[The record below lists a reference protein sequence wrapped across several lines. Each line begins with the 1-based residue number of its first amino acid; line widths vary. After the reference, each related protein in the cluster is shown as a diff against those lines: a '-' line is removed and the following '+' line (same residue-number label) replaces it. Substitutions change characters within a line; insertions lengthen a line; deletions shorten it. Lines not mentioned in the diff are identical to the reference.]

1 MFYTIL
7 WLDYPTIMARYNI
20 KKKKKVEY
28 IKDLNS
34 LTVSELTLLSVDY
47 SLQTMVM
54 VIIKLLLTVNNFNR
68 PFTVHVHVFDNSLT
82 LVFIC
87 KTIFISCKLF
97 FIVYLSLSQYT
108 CIYIYNKFF
117 RLIYERFVS
126 VY

>member
-47 SLQTMVM
+47 SFQTMVM

-68 PFTVHVHVFDNSLT
+68 PF
-82 LVFIC
+82 
-87 KTIFISCKLF
+87 
-97 FIVYLSLSQYT
+97 
-108 CIYIYNKFF
+108 
-117 RLIYERFVS
+117 
-126 VY
+126 

>member
-20 KKKKKVEY
+20 KKKKVEY

-68 PFTVHVHVFDNSLT
+68 PF
-82 LVFIC
+82 
-87 KTIFISCKLF
+87 
-97 FIVYLSLSQYT
+97 
-108 CIYIYNKFF
+108 
-117 RLIYERFVS
+117 
-126 VY
+126 

>member
-1 MFYTIL
+1 
-7 WLDYPTIMARYNI
+7 MARYNI

-68 PFTVHVHVFDNSLT
+68 PF
-82 LVFIC
+82 
-87 KTIFISCKLF
+87 
-97 FIVYLSLSQYT
+97 
-108 CIYIYNKFF
+108 
-117 RLIYERFVS
+117 
-126 VY
+126 

>member
-1 MFYTIL
+1 MTHKNQSKFIIEIETPKLMSKISMLRIRLVKYYMFYTIL

-54 VIIKLLLTVNNFNR
+54 VIIKLLLTVDNFNR
-68 PFTVHVHVFDNSLT
+68 PF
-82 LVFIC
+82 
-87 KTIFISCKLF
+87 
-97 FIVYLSLSQYT
+97 
-108 CIYIYNKFF
+108 
-117 RLIYERFVS
+117 
-126 VY
+126 

>member
-20 KKKKKVEY
+20 KKKKKKVEY

-68 PFTVHVHVFDNSLT
+68 PFTIHVHVFSNSLT

-87 KTIFISCKLF
+87 KTIFILVVNYFLLF
-97 FIVYLSLSQYT
+97 I
-108 CIYIYNKFF
+108 
-117 RLIYERFVS
+117 
-126 VY
+126 

>member
-20 KKKKKVEY
+20 KKKKVEY

-54 VIIKLLLTVNNFNR
+54 VIIKLLLTVDNFNR
-68 PFTVHVHVFDNSLT
+68 PF
-82 LVFIC
+82 
-87 KTIFISCKLF
+87 
-97 FIVYLSLSQYT
+97 
-108 CIYIYNKFF
+108 
-117 RLIYERFVS
+117 
-126 VY
+126 

>member
-20 KKKKKVEY
+20 KKKKKKVEY

-68 PFTVHVHVFDNSLT
+68 PF
-82 LVFIC
+82 
-87 KTIFISCKLF
+87 
-97 FIVYLSLSQYT
+97 
-108 CIYIYNKFF
+108 
-117 RLIYERFVS
+117 
-126 VY
+126 

>member
-20 KKKKKVEY
+20 KKKKVEY

-108 CIYIYNKFF
+108 CIYIYNKF
-117 RLIYERFVS
+117 
-126 VY
+126 